1 MIILS
6 ILSLLLNFSNSTPAE
21 DITCNQLIQ
30 VISDHATG
38 SMTYRNRYKIPVV
51 DSNGKMMFDIG
62 LQRRGSITRLNL
74 KPAMNCR
81 ISSGTQVTISFT
93 DQTEYV
99 FDSQNK
105 ADENHIDIEVNK
117 VLMSKMMTNNIL
129 SIAFE
134 GMKYPYNVV
143 LKPNQGRVVQDV
155 MNCLQN

>member
-6 ILSLLLNFSNSTPAE
+6 LLSLLLNFSASTPSE
-21 DITCNQLIQ
+21 DVTCNQLIQ

-117 VLMSKMMTNNIL
+117 VLMSKMMTDNIL
-129 SIAFE
+129 SLDFE
-134 GMKYPYNVV
+134 GKKYPYNVV